1 MARATTRRAG
11 LATTLAAA
19 IMLLVGLLFTAGP
32 AAAGPFAALY
42 AFGDS
47 LTDRGNLYDLTSSV
61 SPAPVSPTYANGQFS
76 NGPTWIEPLSQG
88 LGLGATAA
96 SRLGGQVYA
105 FGYARTDSVAP
116 GFGIPNII
124 NLPNQVQAYIA
135 APNGPAGSLFAVW
148 AGANDLLQALEAAP
162 SPPDQAAAYIVA
174 QAIAAANSVLGQ
186 LNLLRADGATD
197 FLVLNQP
204 NLGRT
209 PRLNGS
215 PGTAAAGQLASTTF
229 NQALATG
236 LALFDAQPGVR
247 VFGVDVYALFEQV
260 VQTPATFGLTNVTTS
275 CITGA
280 IIDIYVN
287 PLAAT
292 QNCTTSQAATT
303 LFWDPI
309 HPTATTHALIA
320 NAALLA
326 VGVPEPA
333 ALLVLGLGVAG
344 LAAVRRRRQ
353 AA

>member
-19 IMLLVGLLFTAGP
+19 IMLLVGAGP

-42 AFGDS
+42 SFGDS

-61 SPAPVSPTYANGQFS
+61 SPVPVSPTYANGQFS

-135 APNGPAGSLFAVW
+135 GPNGPAGSLFAVW
-148 AGANDLLQALEAAP
+148 AGANDLLQALDAAP
-162 SPPDQAAAYIVA
+162 GQSNPTAYIVT
-174 QAIAAANSVLGQ
+174 QAIAAANNVLGQ

-215 PGTAAAGQLASTTF
+215 LGTATAGQLASTTF

-292 QNCTTSQAATT
+292 QSCTTSQAATT